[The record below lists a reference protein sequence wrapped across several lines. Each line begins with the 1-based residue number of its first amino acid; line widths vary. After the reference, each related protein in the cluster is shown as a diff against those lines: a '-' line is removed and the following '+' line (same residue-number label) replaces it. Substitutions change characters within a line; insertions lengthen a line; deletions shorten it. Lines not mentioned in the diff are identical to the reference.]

1 MPVAVSYLAFD
12 LGAESGRAMLGDFDG
27 AAVRVREIHR
37 AATRSV
43 RLPDG
48 LYWDALALFDDMLAG
63 MRAAAGQGN
72 KIRSIGIDSWA
83 VDFGLLNQHGSLVA
97 NPLSYRDGR
106 GAAAMESALARVPA
120 AELYD
125 ITGIQLLPIN
135 TLFQLLALGDLESVA
150 TLLLIP
156 DLLGFWLTGDIVAEA
171 TNASTT
177 QLVDV
182 RTGRWSTELIR
193 RLELPER
200 IFPTIVAPASHRS
213 GLLPHVCEETRIAPI
228 TGVVSVASHDT
239 ASAVVA
245 SPLGPGSAFLSSGTW
260 SLLGVELDEPVLTE
274 EAWADNLTNEA
285 GFGGTTRLL
294 KNVMG
299 LWLLQECR
307 RAWELEGRG
316 VDYATLIA
324 EARAAD
330 ESYLLDPDA
339 PELLTPG
346 NMPARIGQAA
356 GVGPTT
362 RGVIVRSILESLA
375 CKYRYVLEQL
385 ERATGLRLHTVNVV
399 GGGAQNELLCQLTAD
414 VTVGASWPGRSRPLL
429 SATRWS
435 RCTRSA
441 TSVRS
446 GGTRSRA
453 GICAAGGV
461 RAGGRPRSLGRALR
475 KVLGN
480 PATESGGVWTLSRRC
495 ERSGSNSPP
504 GRSGTRARALPCSLS
519 PGCRATRSRSSRCC
533 AGTPPDGCRI
543 VGGPPHSL
551 GSRRRLR

>member
-1 MPVAVSYLAFD
+1 MTVSYLAFD
-12 LGAESGRAMLGDFDG
+12 LGAESGRAMLGEFDG
-27 AAVRVREIHR
+27 AAIRVREIHR
-37 AATRSV
+37 APTRSV

-63 MRAAAGQGN
+63 MRAGAGHGN
-72 KIRSIGIDSWA
+72 EIRSIGIDSWA
-83 VDFGLLNQHGSLVA
+83 VDFGLLNHNGSLVA

-135 TLFQLLALGDLESVA
+135 TLFQLLALDDLEHA
-150 TLLLIP
+150 GTLLLIP
-156 DLLGFWLTGDIVAEA
+156 DLLGFWLTGDLVAEA

-177 QLVDV
+177 QLVDA

-193 RLELPER
+193 RFELPER

-213 GLLPHVCEETRIAPI
+213 GLLPHVSEGTSIAPT

-260 SLLGVELDEPVLTE
+260 SLLGVELDQPVLTE
-274 EAWADNLTNEA
+274 EARADNLTNEA

-307 RAWELEGRG
+307 RAWELEGPG
-316 VDYATLIA
+316 VDYATLVA

-330 ESYLLDPDA
+330 ESYLLDPDS

-346 NMPARIGQAA
+346 NMPTRISQAA
-356 GVGPTT
+356 GVGPAA
-362 RGVIVRSILESLA
+362 RGVVVRSILESLA

-414 VTVGASWPGRSRPLL
+414 VTGRRVVAGPFEASALGNTLVQMHAFGDVGSLREIRDL
-429 SATRWS
+429 
-435 RCTRSA
+435 
-441 TSVRS
+441 
-446 GGTRSRA
+446 
-453 GICAAGGV
+453 V
-461 RAGGRPRSLGRALR
+461 RASVQL
-475 KVLGN
+475 VEYE
-480 PATESGGVWTLSRRC
+480 PADD
-495 ERSGSNSPP
+495 
-504 GRSGTRARALPCSLS
+504 RARWDELYGRFSEILQLKAVAY
-519 PGCRATRSRSSRCC
+519 GR
-533 AGTPPDGCRI
+533 
-543 VGGPPHSL
+543 
-551 GSRRRLR
+551 